1 MDTTTLDVR
10 AQRGL
15 AIVKSKGKRIKQ
27 IVEDKYLVPSQ
38 TGNSGGYV
46 VDVAAGTCSC
56 PDHET
61 RGCRCKHLWAVLIVR
76 REVAMPDGSSVVVTE
91 QRITY
96 RQNWPVY
103 NAAQQDEK
111 SRVETLLRSLC
122 DGIEQPTPKKT
133 GRPPLRLGDVIYGAA
148 MKTYVGMSGR
158 RATSDIR
165 SCQERGFIG
174 HDPHYNTIF
183 RYLERPEIEPLLVQ
197 LVEQSALP
205 LRAIERQFAIDG
217 TGFSTNTYG
226 RWFDHK
232 YGEEK
237 RAHKYVKA
245 HAVVG
250 TKTNVI
256 ATVAVTHG
264 FVSDTPMLPPLIKRA
279 TDAGFQIDELS
290 GDKAYLSHENL
301 AAVTAAGATP
311 FIIFKDNSQGNS
323 KGCAAEAWKRMWHLF
338 SLERDNF
345 LQHYHRRSNVE
356 STFSAVKRLF
366 GTSVRA
372 KAEVAQFNEVYLKC
386 LCFNLTCLVHV
397 IHEMGIEPRF
407 WAPTMEVA

>member
-1 MDTTTLDVR
+1 MDTATLDVR

-15 AIVKSKGKRIKQ
+15 AIVKAKGKRIRQ
-27 IVEDKYLVPSQ
+27 IVADKYLVPSQ
-38 TGNSGGYV
+38 TTNSGGYV
-46 VDVAAGTCSC
+46 VDAAAGTCTC

-76 REVAMPDGSSVVVTE
+76 REVVMPDGSSVVTE
-91 QRITY
+91 HRITY
-96 RQNWPVY
+96 RQHWPAY
-103 NAAQQDEK
+103 NAAQMDEK
-111 SRVETLLRSLC
+111 SRVETLLRGLC
-122 DGIEQPTPKKT
+122 DGIEQPPAKKT
-133 GRPPLRLGDVIYGAA
+133 GRHPLRLADVIYGAT
-148 MKTYVGMSGR
+148 MKTYVGFSGR
-158 RATSDIR
+158 RATSDIQ
-165 SCQERGFIG
+165 SCEARGLVS
-174 HDPHYNTIF
+174 DAAHYNTIF
-183 RYLERPEIEPLLVQ
+183 RYMERPEMTPLLQ
-197 LVEQSALP
+197 TLVEQSALP

-250 TKTNVI
+250 TLTNVI
-256 ATVAVTHG
+256 ATVAMTHG

-301 AAVTAAGATP
+301 AAVTAAGAMP

-323 KGCAAEAWKRMWHLF
+323 KGCAAEAWQRMWHLF
-338 SLERDNF
+338 SLERDTF
-345 LQHYHRRSNVE
+345 LKHYHRRSNVE

-366 GTSVRA
+366 GTAVRA
-372 KAEVAQFNEVYLKC
+372 KGDVAQFNEVYLKC
-386 LCFNLTCLVHV
+386 LAYNLTCLVHA
-397 IHEMGIEPRF
+397 IHELGIDPKF